1 MDNLSTERWTDYK
14 YGNIEYKLRD
24 IERDINEHIPFES
37 LMEELENFIQSIE
50 VSKPFSGFHQ
60 FTGEE
65 EIPSELQEFIEMMI
79 IIQKM
84 IKIQKDFLIWTTVL
98 LERLIITKTIQ

>member
-65 EIPSELQEFIEMMI
+65 EIPSELQEFIDDDINVEDN
-79 IIQKM
+79 
-84 IKIQKDFLIWTTVL
+84 KD
-98 LERLIITKTIQ
+98 TKGFFDMDDCFANV